1 MQFTAQLDGTLNYVR
16 AYSPTEVVIGE
27 RVLRS
32 SVIVAPREL
41 IVDWPPRNIG
51 ELGIAELAP
60 VLALTPEVIL
70 LGTGRRQVFPD
81 ARILAAAAHAGA
93 GLEVM
98 DTLAACRTY
107 NVLLQEGRRVV
118 AALIISGG
126 ESPG

>member
-41 IVDWPPRNIG
+41 IVDWAPRSVD
-51 ELGIAELAP
+51 ELGVAELAP
-60 VLALTPEVIL
+60 VLALTPEVVL
-70 LGTGRRQVFPD
+70 LGTGGRQVFPD
-81 ARILAAAAHAGA
+81 ARILAAAARAGA

-107 NVLLQEGRRVV
+107 NVLVQEGRRVV
-118 AALIISGG
+118 AALIVAGG